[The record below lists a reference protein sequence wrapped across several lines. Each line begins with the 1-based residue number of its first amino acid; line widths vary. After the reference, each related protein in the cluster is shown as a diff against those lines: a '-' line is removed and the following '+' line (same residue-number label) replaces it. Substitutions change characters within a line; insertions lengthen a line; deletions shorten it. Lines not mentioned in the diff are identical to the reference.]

1 MAVLKR
7 DSDAKLVCFSET
19 GNLGIAYILFCFT
32 YNTARGRVVFASVC
46 LKVRNIHFDFLYI
59 PITSSGVM
67 VPVMT
72 MRLNSFLPIVRMKY
86 ELTPL

>member
-7 DSDAKLVCFSET
+7 DSGAKLVCYSET

-32 YNTARGRVVFASVC
+32 YNTAWGRVVFAAGC
-46 LKVRNIHFDFLYI
+46 LKIRNIHFDFLYS
-59 PITSSGVM
+59 PITSSGVI

-72 MRLNSFLPIVRMKY
+72 MRLN
-86 ELTPL
+86 